1 MPGKTK
7 TIAEL
12 RKELTAKERQLSK
25 LRIHRKTLAARLGA
39 VDRQISTLAGESPQR
54 VRGKKAGQRAG
65 KRGKKAT
72 RKVRTA
78 KKGKAAG
85 KRATRKPL
93 VHYIQKVLGKTK
105 KGMRVKDMVQA
116 VIDAGYHT
124 TSKHFY
130 RAVASQL
137 RKRKNFR
144 RVSRGMYKLAG

>member
-1 MPGKTK
+1 
-7 TIAEL
+7 
-12 RKELTAKERQLSK
+12 LSK

-54 VRGKKAGQRAG
+54 VRGKKAG

-78 KKGKAAG
+78 KRGKAAG

-144 RVSRGMYKLAG
+144 RVSRGMYKLAD

>member
-1 MPGKTK
+1 MSGKTK

-54 VRGKKAGQRAG
+54 VRGKKAG

-78 KKGKAAG
+78 KRGKAAG

-105 KGMRVKDMVQA
+105 K
-116 VIDAGYHT
+116 T
-124 TSKHFY
+124 
-130 RAVASQL
+130 
-137 RKRKNFR
+137 
-144 RVSRGMYKLAG
+144 